1 MSLSQPKQ
9 YKVDVQPGE
18 YFTNGRS
25 ANVCTGDAYQV
36 IVTAVDGARAR
47 EIAEAQGGGPLRCR
61 ATTVGE
67 VR

>member
-9 YKVDVQPGE
+9 YKVDVQPGNFPLDTSSS
-18 YFTNGRS
+18 Y
-25 ANVCTGDAYQV
+25 CTGDAYQV

-47 EIAEAQGGGPLRCR
+47 EIAEAHGGGPLRCR
-61 ATTVGE
+61 ASTVGE